1 MIGQRAYF
9 LLGRNRKSDR
19 LQMATDDSMQHLR
32 ELKVALHQPDLRR
45 DLIRLDE
52 LLHESLPNSA
62 VRP

>member
-1 MIGQRAYF
+1 
-9 LLGRNRKSDR
+9 
-19 LQMATDDSMQHLR
+19 MATDDSMQHLR

-45 DLIRLDE
+45 DPIRLDE